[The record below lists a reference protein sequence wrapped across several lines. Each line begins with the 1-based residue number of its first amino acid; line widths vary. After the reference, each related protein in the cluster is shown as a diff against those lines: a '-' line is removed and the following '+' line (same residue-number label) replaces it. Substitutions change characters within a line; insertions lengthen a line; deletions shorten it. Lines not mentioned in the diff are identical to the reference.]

1 MENNNFKNDFYR
13 RIYKYSLSIIKFVE
27 KLPKDSVSQIMEKQ
41 LIRSGTSV
49 SANLVEAKS
58 ASSKKDYINFY
69 THALKSSNE
78 SKLWIGLLRDS
89 NRADLKE
96 SELLLKETNEIS
108 NILAASIMTMKGK
121 KK

>member
-89 NRADLKE
+89 NKADLKE